1 MLAFL
6 YLILYDSNG
15 NEVTQGMALDLKYIC
30 TFIGDLSGVPIR
42 LFEGREQVLW
52 HARTEL
58 PQDPML
64 PCWEEILSIRSHIGY
79 FVTEHFNYYGIVN
92 AGTQKIVL
100 GPTCQ
105 VMNSDRE
112 LREMAFLAEV
122 PPGDIAD
129 FVAGMKSIVRL
140 PLDSV
145 LQILCAVNYLLN
157 GEKLGLENVLIFDS
171 EQERLRALLQRQHSA
186 QMEEGNLDADIW
198 EDTHNTYAV
207 EQKVLGMVN
216 RGDTA
221 ALRAWI
227 AAAPAVRGGTLAA
240 NQIRQLKN
248 TFVVTATLVSRA
260 ALAGGMEQ
268 ADAFVL
274 SDAFIQKCEL
284 LHAIGPITNLQYRMV
299 LEFAERVERLRF
311 GSRGSR
317 LALQVSN
324 YIQHHLPG
332 KITVQEIA
340 DALFLSRPYLSRKF
354 KEDTGRSLTDFIL
367 SEKTEEAKRLLRYS
381 DRSVCVIGSYLGFSS
396 PGHFSRVFKK
406 YAGCTPVEYRGKS
419 GKVV

>member
-207 EQKVLGMVN
+207 EQ
-216 RGDTA
+216 
-221 ALRAWI
+221 
-227 AAAPAVRGGTLAA
+227 
-240 NQIRQLKN
+240 
-248 TFVVTATLVSRA
+248 
-260 ALAGGMEQ
+260 
-268 ADAFVL
+268 
-274 SDAFIQKCEL
+274 
-284 LHAIGPITNLQYRMV
+284 
-299 LEFAERVERLRF
+299 
-311 GSRGSR
+311 
-317 LALQVSN
+317 
-324 YIQHHLPG
+324 
-332 KITVQEIA
+332 
-340 DALFLSRPYLSRKF
+340 LSR
-354 KEDTGRSLTDFIL
+354 IHI
-367 SEKTEEAKRLLRYS
+367 SEPTRR
-381 DRSVCVIGSYLGFSS
+381 
-396 PGHFSRVFKK
+396 
-406 YAGCTPVEYRGKS
+406 
-419 GKVV
+419 